1 MWDLLS
7 GPKVSSE
14 VRAKVGRY
22 MHKHGHWAT
31 NEFALAERRLAKF
44 PQAEWEVVSVAPEG
58 WHEKVDVHKRNM
70 LVLLAGVLR
79 HPQCDPATDLVWGPE
94 VYTDKDTGQCS
105 IGYLA
110 DLCNSDWYRRQPH
123 GAAGRVSARDVFHV
137 CKHELCVHASLMFA
151 NMNCKHQVEG
161 HAELREGERRDRAHL
176 PGARRHND

>member
-79 HPQCDPATDLVWGPE
+79 HPRCDPQTDLVWGPE

-110 DLCNSDWYRRQPH
+110 DLCNSDWVPPPTARGRR
-123 GAAGRVSARDVFHV
+123 AGVGPQRVS
-137 CKHELCVHASLMFA
+137 CL
-151 NMNCKHQVEG
+151 QT
-161 HAELREGERRDRAHL
+161 
-176 PGARRHND
+176 